1 MSKFNSDKAQRL
13 SRTLKLVADP
23 NRMQALAYLY
33 VNGDTSVGALC
44 SAIGVSQPNL
54 SINLRNLLMVDIV
67 NQRRDG
73 KNMYYSLNK
82 HSEHYSRIR
91 GLLNDVLDDESEAAP
106 KKPKVNKS
114 KNVDVSTELVEV

>member
-1 MSKFNSDKAQRL
+1 
-13 SRTLKLVADP
+13 
-23 NRMQALAYLY
+23 
-33 VNGDTSVGALC
+33 
-44 SAIGVSQPNL
+44 
-54 SINLRNLLMVDIV
+54 MVDIV